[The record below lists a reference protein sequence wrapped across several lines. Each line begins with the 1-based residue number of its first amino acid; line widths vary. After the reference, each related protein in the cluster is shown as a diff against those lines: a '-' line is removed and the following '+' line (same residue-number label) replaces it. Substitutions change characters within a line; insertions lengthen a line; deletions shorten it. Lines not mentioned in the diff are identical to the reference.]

1 MKNFKKIMALSLV
14 FLMMSVLPI
23 FALSG
28 SAYVS
33 GPGSVNVGQSIT
45 VSVTVNADVDA
56 SFDLVVSASGAAS
69 GSTNWAPGS
78 RGESRSFTFPTHA
91 AGTATISVSGEGADW
106 VNFNTFSVSGGTSVN
121 VVNPNTGGGNTGG
134 GNTGGGNTGGGNTGG
149 GNTGGGNTGG
159 GNTGGSS
166 NNGGSSIPDED
177 KTPEQLAEEK
187 AAEEAKAKEDAQ
199 KNPLISSF
207 NIISNNE
214 KKFGETLSD
223 IPTAVDT
230 WEYEYKLPKRID
242 SVLLDV
248 KSVSET
254 TTLTFDKEQKFA
266 EGEKTKEVVIRA
278 VDGEITQEYKLKLTL
293 DDSEPVKVNVGDKT
307 ATLYDDEALDK
318 LMTEYGFTREVI
330 DQNGTASFAYQKD
343 AMKLQLL
350 TDEKQNAQW
359 LALDK
364 TNAAKT
370 VVYPVLQDE
379 GKMYILT
386 APNPEMA
393 KQTYGGVAVTPTD
406 LDFKKFEG
414 VDSSLKFE
422 KQVSVWNLEGESGMI
437 VNGMQTTDSEPRL
450 YHIDN
455 TQKLTPAFVAFDVA
469 SSKTTKV
476 WAITATVVAV
486 ALAAGFGAY
495 LYVNRAPKK
504 RKDVNI

>member
-1 MKNFKKIMALSLV
+1 MKVYKKITCLTVLLLILV
-14 FLMMSVLPI
+14 VIPI
-23 FALSG
+23 YAATG
-28 SAYVS
+28 SAIVNAPS
-33 GPGSVNVGQSIT
+33 SVNVGNNIN
-45 VSVTVNADVDA
+45 VSVTLDA
-56 SFDLVVSASGAAS
+56 SERSSFNLVVSASGAAS
-69 GSTNWAPGS
+69 GSYNWAPGS
-78 RGESRSFTFPTHA
+78 VNESESFSFSTHSEGPA
-91 AGTATISVSGEGADW
+91 YITVSGEGSPWTDPESP
-106 VNFNTFSVSGGTSVN
+106 FSVTGGKTVN

-159 GNTGGSS
+159 SS
-166 NNGGSSIPDED
+166 SNGGSSIPDEE

-187 AAEEAKAKEDAQ
+187 AAQEAKAKEDAQ

-266 EGEKTKEVVIRA
+266 EGEKTKDIVIRA

>member
-1 MKNFKKIMALSLV
+1 MLLSLPV
-14 FLMMSVLPI
+14 ITVVKADGISIVGPEVLAPGATATYTVYFSSNEPAYFQYSVTTQNG
-23 FALSG
+23 SG
-28 SAYVS
+28 SAS
-33 GPGSVNVGQSIT
+33 GMDPNEGVGTGFSIDVNVTAGPSGTTTIY
-45 VSVTVNADVDA
+45 ADVTIA
-56 SFDLVVSASGAAS
+56 TT
-69 GSTNWAPGS
+69 GSNPT
-78 RGESRSFTFPTHA
+78 ERSYA
-91 AGTATISVSGEGADW
+91 QSKNITIRK
-106 VNFNTFSVSGGTSVN
+106 NNSGGTGSEG
-121 VVNPNTGGGNTGG
+121 TGSEGAGN
-134 GNTGGGNTGGGNTGG
+134 GNSGSGNSGSGNSGS
-149 GNTGGGNTGG
+149 
-159 GNTGGSS
+159 GGSS
-166 NNGGSSIPDED
+166 NSGNSATPDEE

-266 EGEKTKEVVIRA
+266 EGEKTKDIVIRA

-318 LMTEYGFTREVI
+318 LMTEYGFTKEAI

-379 GKMYILT
+379 GKMYLLT

-393 KQTYGGVAVTPTD
+393 KQTYGGVAVTPKD

-414 VDSSLKFE
+414 VDSSLKFD
-422 KQVSVWNLEGESGMI
+422 KQVSVWDLEGESGMI

>member
-1 MKNFKKIMALSLV
+1 MALSLV
-14 FLMMSVLPI
+14 FLMMSVLPV

-28 SAYVS
+28 SARVS

-69 GSTNWAPGS
+69 GFAKWAPGS
-78 RGESRSFTFPTHA
+78 RGENYSFTFPTHDV
-91 AGTATISVSGEGADW
+91 GTATISVSGEGADW
-106 VNFNTFSVSGGTSVN
+106 VNFNTFYVSGGTTVDVIDPN
-121 VVNPNTGGGNTGG
+121 VNTGGPDKEKPGSENNGNQNTNNSSNG
-134 GNTGGGNTGGGNTGG
+134 GNLT
-149 GNTGGGNTGG
+149 
-159 GNTGGSS
+159 
-166 NNGGSSIPDED
+166 IPDED

-187 AAEEAKAKEDAQ
+187 AAQEAKAKEDAQ

>member
-1 MKNFKKIMALSLV
+1 MALSLV

-45 VSVTVNADVDA
+45 VNVTVNADVDA

-69 GSTNWAPGS
+69 GSANWAPGS
-78 RGESRSFTFPTHA
+78 RAESKSFTFPTDA
-91 AGTATISVSGEGADW
+91 VGTATISVSGEGADW
-106 VNFNTFSVSGGTSVN
+106 VNFNTFSVYGRTSVN
-121 VVNPNTGGGNTGG
+121 VVDPNANTGGPDKEKPGSENNGNQNTNNSSNG
-134 GNTGGGNTGGGNTGG
+134 GNLT
-149 GNTGGGNTGG
+149 
-159 GNTGGSS
+159 
-166 NNGGSSIPDED
+166 IPDEE

-266 EGEKTKEVVIRA
+266 EGEKTKDIVIRA
-278 VDGEITQEYKLKLTL
+278 VDGEITQEYKLKLTR

-318 LMTEYGFTREVI
+318 LMTEYGFTKEAI

-379 GKMYILT
+379 GKMYLLT

-393 KQTYGGVAVTPTD
+393 KQTYGGVAVTPKD

-414 VDSSLKFE
+414 VDSSLKFD

-450 YHIDN
+450 YHLDN
-455 TQKLTPAFVAFDVA
+455 TQKLTPAFVAFDVT

>member
-1 MKNFKKIMALSLV
+1 MKKIFKITLIAIVLAFATIPVFAASVFVSINRTTVSPGDTITITVGIDDPEGLVQADFGTTGGISSPNGNRIVSRGNSDSLSFV
-14 FLMMSVLPI
+14 ANSSGRISVTGFGEDLDGTKYPVNRI
-23 FALSG
+23 FDITVENSTSEEGDGDESTESG
-28 SAYVS
+28 S
-33 GPGSVNVGQSIT
+33 
-45 VSVTVNADVDA
+45 
-56 SFDLVVSASGAAS
+56 
-69 GSTNWAPGS
+69 
-78 RGESRSFTFPTHA
+78 
-91 AGTATISVSGEGADW
+91 
-106 VNFNTFSVSGGTSVN
+106 GGH
-121 VVNPNTGGGNTGG
+121 TGGVGN
-134 GNTGGGNTGGGNTGG
+134 
-149 GNTGGGNTGG
+149 
-159 GNTGGSS
+159 GSS
-166 NNGGSSIPDED
+166 NSGSSSTPD
-177 KTPEQLAEEK
+177 KNKNPEQLAEEK

-266 EGEKTKEVVIRA
+266 EGEKTKDIVIRA
-278 VDGEITQEYKLKLTL
+278 VDGEITQEYKLKLTR

-318 LMTEYGFTREVI
+318 LMTEYGFTKEAI

-379 GKMYILT
+379 GKMYLLT

-393 KQTYGGVAVTPTD
+393 KQTYGGVAVTPKD

-414 VDSSLKFE
+414 VDSSLKFD

-450 YHIDN
+450 YHLDN
-455 TQKLTPAFVAFDVA
+455 TQKLTPAFVAFDVT